1 MKLIFIEVVIASS
14 LDDSTRSVIY
24 ACLPDDVDYVMQP
37 YWNKLWVELYD
48 DDDFDVEYI
57 VTKKI
62 IKPIIVASDEE
73 IFTQISEIL

>member
-1 MKLIFIEVVIASS
+1 MKLTFVEVVIANT

-37 YWNKLWVELYD
+37 YWNKLWVKLYE
-48 DDDFDVEYI
+48 DVEYI

-73 IFTQISEIL
+73 IFTQISKIL